1 MIKKGI
7 NDRMVGAVKSRMDI
21 YEVISDFVDLKK
33 KGANYFGFS
42 PFVDEKT
49 PSLSV
54 SPGKQIFKCF
64 SSGISGDAISFLMEK
79 ERYTFPEAIEWLA
92 KKYSI
97 PMADAKPATI
107 KKEKKKKEVY
117 EALAFAK
124 DFYEKNLY
132 HSDEGKS
139 VCIPYLKARWLTGEV
154 ARQYGLGYA
163 TDQVQ
168 GLIHAFEESGRPAKD
183 LELAGLLMPN
193 KSPIL
198 DMFRRRLMFPIQDAS
213 GKVIG
218 FGGRL
223 LKGKKAKYI
232 NSPET
237 EFYPKRRVLYG
248 IYQAKDAIRKQD
260 NCYLVEGY
268 TDVLSLSQSGIQ
280 NVVASC
286 GTAVTADHILL
297 IKKYSQNITVLMD
310 GDSAGTAC
318 AMGVIDT
325 ALSNGLSVH
334 VVKLP
339 AGKDP
344 DSHSNDF
351 EAGAFKSY
359 LEENAQNFIDFQA
372 GVLLSDGNAEAED
385 KVKAVQTSCESVSK
399 ISNPLTR
406 TVYIERIAK
415 DFGIDPGLAEQEI
428 AVFLPKEKARPKKK
442 KSKPDNEESF
452 PYNSLV
458 EAVLDW
464 ILKKRNL
471 RKNLL
476 SLKLELEGKE
486 MDEEDINSIYLDA
499 SMDINPKIPKEVR
512 GLVTM
517 RDINAVLNSRNIPS
531 YHPIL
536 EWVEAH
542 RHLPHKPEILDDLC
556 NCMNLRQ
563 PDSKVFLRR
572 WLLGIPYRIKSDGV
586 AVCLMLCLTGE
597 KDAGK
602 TTFLDYLFPDEFKKY
617 CVRSTLQKKQDNVMT
632 LATNFLVINDDMVA
646 DTHIKNT
653 MKMLLSAKTVNMRL
667 PYAKLPVNLRLVSA
681 IASTSNEQEVL
692 DDITENRRI
701 LPLHF
706 VSRYD
711 TESYNNIDKDQV
723 FMEVWRAYERGES
736 WKLNESDNALLHV
749 INSDH
754 KVMNFEMDMIYKHF
768 VSKEEAKE
776 DESYYFQTS
785 GEIKDYLNARIAK
798 GSILNERKLGQM
810 FRVFFERSAFRCGV
824 GVRKGYYVVFRDNTF
839 SSALIDRLR
848 TAVVQKDNP
857 IINGKQVCLDVQPK
871 YEKPPESPPDSVAP
885 F

>member
-1 MIKKGI
+1 
-7 NDRMVGAVKSRMDI
+7 MVGVVKSRMDI

-42 PFVDEKT
+42 PFVEEKT
-49 PSLSV
+49 PSFSV

-64 SSGISGDAISFLMEK
+64 SSGIGGDAIEFLMQKEK
-79 ERYTFPEAIEWLA
+79 HTFPEAIEWLA

-124 DFYEKNLY
+124 DFYEKNLFN
-132 HSDEGKS
+132 SDEGKR
-139 VCIPYLKARWLTGEV
+139 VCIPYLKGRGLTGEV
-154 ARQYGLGYA
+154 ARRYGLGYA
-163 TDQVQ
+163 TDHLQA
-168 GLIHAFEESGRPAKD
+168 LIHAFEESGHPPKH

-198 DMFRRRLMFPIQDAS
+198 DMFRKRLMFPIQDAA

-237 EFYPKRRVLYG
+237 EFYPKRQVLYG
-248 IYQAKDAIRKQD
+248 IYQAKDAIRKQN

-268 TDVLSLSQSGIQ
+268 TDVLALSQNGVQ

-297 IKKYSQNITVLMD
+297 IKKYTQNLTVLMD

-318 AMGVIDT
+318 ALGVIDT
-325 ALSNGLSVH
+325 ALGNGLSVH
-334 VVKLP
+334 LVKLP

-359 LEENAQNFIDFQA
+359 LEENAQDFIDFQA
-372 GVLLSDGNAEAED
+372 GVLLSDGKAED

-399 ISNPLTR
+399 ISNPLAR
-406 TVYIERIAK
+406 AVYIERIAK
-415 DFGIDPGLAEQEI
+415 VFGIDHGLAEQEI

-442 KSKPDNEESF
+442 KSKPDNKENF
-452 PYNSLV
+452 PYNSLI

-476 SLKLELEGKE
+476 SLKLELDGKE
-486 MDEEDINSIYLDA
+486 MKEEDINSIYLDA

-517 RDINAVLNSRNIPS
+517 RDVNAVLNSRNIPS

-542 RHLPHKPEILDDLC
+542 RHLPHKPEVIDDLC
-556 NCMNLRQ
+556 NCMNLRE
-563 PDSKVFLRR
+563 PDSKVLLRR
-572 WLLGIPYRIKSDGV
+572 WLLGIPYRIKDDGIP
-586 AVCLMLCLTGE
+586 VCLLLCLTG
-597 KDAGK
+597 DINTGK
-602 TTFLDYLFPDEFKKY
+602 TSFLDYLFPDEFKKY
-617 CVRSTLQKKQDNVMT
+617 CVRSTLQKKQDNIIT

-646 DTHIKNT
+646 DTHFKNT
-653 MKMLLSAKTVNMRL
+653 MKMLLSARIINMRL
-667 PYAKLPVNLRLVSA
+667 PYAKLPVNLQLVAA
-681 IASTSNEQEVL
+681 IACSSNEQEVI
-692 DDITENRRI
+692 DDISENRRI

-706 VSRYD
+706 VSLYD
-711 TESYNNIDKDQV
+711 TESYNNIDKDQL

-736 WKLNESDNALLHV
+736 WKLNESDNALLKE

-768 VSKEEAKE
+768 ISKEEAQE

-785 GEIKDYLNARIAK
+785 GELKDYLNSRIAK

-810 FRVFFERSAFRCGV
+810 FRVFFERGAFRCGV
-824 GVRKGYYVVFRDNTF
+824 GVRRGYYVAFRDNTF
-839 SSALIDRLR
+839 NYTLINRLK
-848 TAVVQKDNP
+848 TAIGEKKNP
-857 IINGKQVCLDVQPK
+857 IINGEQVSLDVKPK